1 MANCSI
7 TGFNELEKMLKK
19 LEQPEKMAI
28 KAVDA
33 ASPVLVK
40 AMQSSIEAA
49 TGSSG
54 RSRGTLAG
62 SISATSARQNEMGV
76 FSAVRP
82 TGTDSK
88 GVRNGAKLAYL
99 EYGVKS
105 HNQPPRPVRA
115 NAVAMAEN
123 ECLRIIQDIIEQEV
137 NSL

>member
-1 MANCSI
+1 MARCSI

-19 LEQPEKMAI
+19 LQEPEKMAI

-33 ASPVLVK
+33 ASPVLVR
-40 AMQSSIEAA
+40 AMKSAITSAVSDGSTGSLAASIES
-49 TGSSG
+49 TN
-54 RSRGTLAG
+54 
-62 SISATSARQNEMGV
+62 ARQNEYGV

-105 HNQPPRPVRA
+105 HNQPPRPVRES
-115 NAVAMAEN
+115 AVAAAEG
-123 ECLRIIQDIIEQEV
+123 ECIKIVQQMIESEV
-137 NSL
+137 GSL

>member
-7 TGFNELEKMLKK
+7 TGFNELEKMLRK

-33 ASPVLVK
+33 ASPVLVR
-40 AMQSSIEAA
+40 ALQNSINAA

-54 RSRGTLAG
+54 RSKGTLAG
-62 SISATSARQNEMGV
+62 SIEATSARQNELGV

-82 TGTDSK
+82 TGTDAK

-105 HNQPPRPVRA
+105 HNQPPRPVRSA
-115 NAVAMAEN
+115 AVAIAEGQ
-123 ECLRIIQDIIEQEV
+123 CLSIIQDIIEQEV